1 MSQSSLSEAS
11 DLPLL
16 LTVRDLAVLLQIG
29 RNNAYEMC
37 HRPGFPSFR
46 LGKQVRIPRDALM
59 RWLEAQASPESHAPP
74 PPSGRLVASLGK

>member
-1 MSQSSLSEAS
+1 VSHFPIKESS

-16 LTVRDLAVLLQIG
+16 LTVRDLAALLNIG

-37 HRPGFPSFR
+37 HRPGFPAIR

-59 RWLEAQASPESHAPP
+59 RWLDAQTESPAVPP
-74 PPSGRLVASLGK
+74 TPIRRAG